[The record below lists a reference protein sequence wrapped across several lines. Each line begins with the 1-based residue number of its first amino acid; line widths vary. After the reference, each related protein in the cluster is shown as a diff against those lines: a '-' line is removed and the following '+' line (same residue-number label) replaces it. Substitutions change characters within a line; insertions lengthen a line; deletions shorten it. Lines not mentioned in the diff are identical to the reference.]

1 MQELMTKKTIKL
13 TPEPLTYK
21 DLYLIA
27 QMEGDFEENFK
38 LAQETRANHFVL
50 EG

>member
-1 MQELMTKKTIKL
+1 MTKIIKL

-27 QMEGDFEENFK
+27 QWEGDFEENFK
-38 LAQETRANHFVL
+38 LVEEVRVNHFVL
-50 EG
+50 EK